1 MENQWNCKKQD
12 PLIAKIT
19 AKPMLIEVPA
29 RKLIMIEGQGDP
41 NQEGGMYKRAMEL
54 MYALCYTIK
63 MSPKTKVQL
72 EGYEPFTVAPLEGL
86 WWIPGLKGM
95 DYSRKADFH
104 WISMIEQPP
113 FVSEDVFAWAIQEVL
128 RKKPYLKELKA
139 SLNWLD
145 EGLCMTALHYGPYDD
160 EPATMAK
167 IDEAMCQAKV
177 VPDLSETR
185 RHHEIY
191 LSDARRCAPEKNR
204 TLIRVPVKKAD
215 V

>member
-19 AKPMLIEVPA
+19 TKPVLVEVCP

-41 NQEGGMYKRAMEL
+41 NQADGMYKRAMEL

-63 MSPKTKVQL
+63 MSPKTKVRL

-86 WWIPGLKGM
+86 WWIEGLEGM
-95 DYSRKADFH
+95 DYRRKADFQ

-113 FVSEDVFAWAIQEVL
+113 FVSGDVFDWAYQEVL

-139 SLNWLD
+139 SLNWLE

-160 EPATMAK
+160 EPATMVRIA
-167 IDEAMCQAKV
+167 EAMEKAGV
-177 VPDLSETR
+177 RADLSETR

-204 TLIRVPVKKAD
+204 TLIRVPVKKTAA
-215 V
+215 